1 MKTLQFAGQV
11 LLYAAVAGLGGLVA
25 VGLTMPKDIPDATTP
40 MTSVHAYWY
49 MGRASGFIA
58 YGLLLGS
65 IALGLAVSSRVA
77 DGLLARPWVFD
88 MHQFLSLFVLIAMMF
103 HVLIL
108 LPDPYAQFKLAE
120 LLVPFATRYRPL
132 AVGVGAIVLYGSVI
146 VSASFYL
153 KRLLSQQGWRVL
165 HYTTFAL
172 FMGATAH
179 GVFAGTDSREQW
191 AQITYLSSGLLVL
204 FLTFFRILASRRA
217 MQQAK
222 RPSAPPRQAA
232 VSEPRD
238 PVAAAPRLAETDLQA
253 EGS

>member
-1 MKTLQFAGQV
+1 M
-11 LLYAAVAGLGGLVA
+11 YAAVAALGGLVA
-25 VGLTMPKDIPDATTP
+25 VGLSMPKGLPDPTAS

-58 YGLLLGS
+58 YGLLLAS

-88 MHQFLSLFVLIAMMF
+88 MHQFLSLFVLIVMMF

-108 LPDPYAQFKLAE
+108 LPDPYAQFKLQE
-120 LLVPFATRYRPL
+120 LMVPFASRYRPL

-153 KRLLSQQGWRVL
+153 KRAIGQKGWRAL
-165 HYTTFAL
+165 HYATFAL
-172 FMGATAH
+172 FVGATAH

-222 RPSAPPRQAA
+222 RPNAAPREPA
-232 VSEPRD
+232 VSEVREA
-238 PVAAAPRLAETDLQA
+238 VAAAPRHVET
-253 EGS
+253 GF

>member
-1 MKTLQFAGQV
+1 MRAFQFAGQL
-11 LLYAAVAGLGGLVA
+11 LLYVAVAALGGLIA
-25 VGLTMPKDIPDATTP
+25 VGLSMPKEVPDPTTS

-58 YGLLLGS
+58 YGLLFAS

-88 MHQFLSLFVLIAMMF
+88 MHQFLSLFVLVAMLF
-103 HVLIL
+103 HALIL
-108 LPDPYAQFKLAE
+108 LPDPYAQFKLEE

-146 VSASFYL
+146 VTASFYL
-153 KRLLSQQGWRVL
+153 KRLISQQGWRLL
-165 HYTTFAL
+165 HYTTFVL
-172 FMGATAH
+172 FIGATVH

-191 AQITYLSSGLLVL
+191 AQIAYLSSGLLVL

-222 RPSAPPRQAA
+222 RPVAPKETA
-232 VSEPRD
+232 VPEVRG
-238 PVAAAPRLAETDLQA
+238 PVAAAPRLSETDLQA